1 MSGTEGLARMDLN
14 DPTFVVAVTDLQLN
28 NIGLIERVV
37 ALCRKKGYRGSPY
50 KPARPTEVGT
60 FRQQLAIAQ
69 IYTEIPHALR
79 RQDERLCS
87 EIVRSCVLRSP
98 QTQKQRGRR

>member
-37 ALCRKKGYRGSPY
+37 GHCREDHP
-50 KPARPTEVGT
+50 PQDAR
-60 FRQQLAIAQ
+60 
-69 IYTEIPHALR
+69 
-79 RQDERLCS
+79 
-87 EIVRSCVLRSP
+87 
-98 QTQKQRGRR
+98 